1 MRLVFVHLKGSK
13 KGQAEVF
20 EKYKILI
27 GTHPS
32 CDLSFSEVSHKDLS
46 SFHAEIVNKGDSVT
60 IKDLASKAGTFVNNE
75 IISEIV
81 LKDGDVIG
89 FAEGGPEVCIRVTR
103 KKEEPGISD
112 ESSLLEKELEK
123 PSVSDLQVGKVKSA
137 TQDVVHYEKPGIL
150 QIVLRDFIKKPY
162 RKASSKTKK
171 FLLAMILM
179 ILGVSFSLLYF
190 YSYKLHETSKRVE
203 ILESQQSFIENI
215 IDKYRKGVCFI
226 QGSYYYVD
234 TKTGKPIRAA
244 YDGTP
249 ITSNFS
255 GTGFLVSSKG
265 IVLTNRH
272 IAEPS
277 WRESKVPYTEYY
289 GRRGTTIKFEVLRAF
304 FPEIKDPFPLEIVK
318 VSTDVD
324 IAILKFE
331 PNDLDL
337 PVFNLDMSG
346 KNVRIG
352 EPVILLG
359 YPAGINAFFG
369 KTDQKVVDELIM
381 LPVLRVAEELSMRK
395 LIRPLA
401 TQGHVTDFTS
411 DKIIYDAQTTV
422 GGSGGPLININGDVI
437 GINYGILRSFKGSNF
452 AVPIKFGVT
461 LLQK

>member
-1 MRLVFVHLKGSK
+1 MRLVFVHLKGNK
-13 KGQAEVF
+13 KGQTEVF

-46 SFHAEIVNKGDSVT
+46 SFHAEIINKGDEVV

-75 IISEIV
+75 IISETA

-89 FAEGGPEVCIRVTR
+89 FAEEGPEVCIRITG
-103 KKEEPGISD
+103 KKDEPEISD
-112 ESSLLEKELEK
+112 EGSRLEKKLEI
-123 PSVSDLQVGKVKSA
+123 PSDGELQVDQAGSER
-137 TQDVVHYEKPGIL
+137 QRVVHYEKPGIL
-150 QIVLRDFIKKPY
+150 KVILQDFIKRPY
-162 RKASSKTKK
+162 SLASSKTKK
-171 FLLAMILM
+171 FLLVIILI
-179 ILGVSFSLLYF
+179 ILSVSFSLLYF
-190 YSYKLHETSKRVE
+190 YFYKLQETSKRVQ

-215 IDKYRKGVCFI
+215 IDKYRKGVCFV

-244 YDGTP
+244 SDGAP

-255 GTGFLVSSKG
+255 GTGFLISSEG
-265 IVLTNRH
+265 IILTNRH
-272 IAEPS
+272 IAEPA
-277 WRESKVPYTEYY
+277 WREGRVPYTEYY

-304 FPEIKDPFPLEIVK
+304 FPEIKDPFPLAIVK
-318 VSTDVD
+318 VSPDVD

-331 PNDLDL
+331 PNDLNL

-359 YPAGINAFFG
+359 YPAGINAFLG

-381 LPVLRVAEELSMRK
+381 LPVLRVAEELSKRK

-411 DKIIYDAQTTV
+411 DRIIYDAQTTV
-422 GGSGGPLININGDVI
+422 GGSGGPLININGEVI
-437 GINYGILRSFKGSNF
+437 GVNYGILRSFKGSNF
-452 AVPIKFGVT
+452 AVPIKYGIT
-461 LLQK
+461 LLQQ